1 MKIEKLM
8 SENAIAVGADTPLR
22 DVAAILAEH
31 RISGLP
37 VIGERLQ
44 VIGVVSEA
52 DILLKEQGPGPQ
64 HARIVGWLLAGGVP
78 DTDKLSARTAGE
90 AMTSPAI
97 TIRPEAQVSYAAR
110 LMTENGI
117 KRLPVVDAHG
127 TLIGIV
133 TRADLVRAFARPD
146 EEIEHEI
153 REAVLHRML
162 WLEQSGAFVRVE
174 RGEVRLSGKLERR
187 SDAELLEQFV
197 ARVPGVVSVN
207 STLRWS
213 WDDGKATNGNNALDP
228 RRPTS
233 SSL

>member
-52 DILLKEQGPGPQ
+52 DILLKEQGPGRQ
-64 HARIVGWLLAGGVP
+64 HARIVGWLLAGGAP
-78 DTDKLSARTAGE
+78 DTDKLSAKTAGE

-153 REAVLHRML
+153 REDVLHRML

-187 SDAELLEQFV
+187 SDAELLEHFV

-213 WDDGKATNGNNALDP
+213 WDDGKAANGDNALDP
-228 RRPTS
+228 RRPS
-233 SSL
+233 RSL

>member
-64 HARIVGWLLAGGVP
+64 HARIVGWLLAGGAP
-78 DTDKLSARTAGE
+78 DTDKLSAKTAGE

-146 EEIEHEI
+146 EEIEREI
-153 REAVLHRML
+153 REDVLHRML
-162 WLEQSGAFVRVE
+162 WLEQTGAFVRVE

-213 WDDGKATNGNNALDP
+213 WDDGKAANGDNALDP
-228 RRPTS
+228 RRPS
-233 SSL
+233 RSL

>member
-52 DILLKEQGPGPQ
+52 DILLKEQGPGRQ
-64 HARIVGWLLAGGVP
+64 HARIVGWLLAGGAP
-78 DTDKLSARTAGE
+78 DTDKLSAKTAGE

-97 TIRPEAQVSYAAR
+97 TIRPEAQVSDAAR

-146 EEIEHEI
+146 EEIEREI
-153 REAVLHRML
+153 REDVLHRML
-162 WLEQSGAFVRVE
+162 WLEQTGAFVRVE

-187 SDAELLEQFV
+187 SDAELLEHFV

-213 WDDGKATNGNNALDP
+213 WDDGKAGDGDNALDP
-228 RRPTS
+228 WRPTRS
-233 SSL
+233 SV